1 MKVARV
7 ERRLQR
13 DFAELTK
20 KGQKISFSQK
30 RGSLVMWLCGDDSD
44 TYGGWDDGGDDGG
57 DGDGDGEGVGD
68 GGEDDGQWCS
78 LYWAA
83 EGDFECKVQ
92 VRIPTDHLSKLHMD
106 GPWRWPYVAQRSVT
120 SRLSRWSVISEN
132 VTHHMGA
139 GVK

>member
-44 TYGGWDDGGDDGG
+44 NYGGWDDGGDDGG

-68 GGEDDGQWCS
+68 GGEDDGRWCS
-78 LYWAA
+78 L
-83 EGDFECKVQ
+83 
-92 VRIPTDHLSKLHMD
+92 
-106 GPWRWPYVAQRSVT
+106 
-120 SRLSRWSVISEN
+120 
-132 VTHHMGA
+132 
-139 GVK
+139 